1 MARGTSKALPAGRPP
16 DAREGAPIA
25 VTGRPVVPGVG
36 SHQRLLSPRASSADL
51 WSSVE
56 SAATGDGL
64 QRLGRLHGAG
74 HDPAAARRL
83 AAYIHQARQYYDV
96 IAQLDPATKP
106 LPAYYFAL
114 NLVKAYLTLVDPVVT
129 SPAKVPHGAS
139 DASSPGQRYRFTQ
152 EFAKVS
158 QNGIFRMLAI
168 RTGQGFCWPSGEK
181 IQISRLSAYLV
192 EGADLYSDALGT
204 KPKLVPIA
212 QSDVRSSGAG
222 SKRLAWLT
230 FDVSRMVL
238 EERGLTA
245 RSLLQESAIFASR
258 FQLVHDPS
266 DVDTYTYESI
276 TPTPYSRISDVL
288 MPLRAEFDRSLI
300 LRDRTAKGGVDHIV
314 LSSRPELLS
323 QEGVT
328 FLLLHHLSNMV
339 RYRPQQVEA
348 LRGGIYWWLFTSWVD
363 RACEN
368 LLLGLAS
375 RFSLEEHLIL

>member
-1 MARGTSKALPAGRPP
+1 MVKGAIKALPAGRPP
-16 DAREGAPIA
+16 DAREGTPIA
-25 VTGRPVVPGVG
+25 VTGRPVVTGVG

-56 SAATGDGL
+56 AAATGDGL
-64 QRLGRLHGAG
+64 ERLGKLHGTA
-74 HDPAAARRL
+74 HDRAAVRRV

-106 LPAYYFAL
+106 LPAYYFVL
-114 NLVKAYLTLVDPVVT
+114 NLVKAYLTLVDPSVT
-129 SPAKVPHGAS
+129 SPAKVAHGAS
-139 DASSPGQRYRFTQ
+139 DASAPGQRYRFTQ

-158 QNGIFRMLAI
+158 QSGIFRMLAT
-168 RTGQGFCWPSGEK
+168 RTGRGFCWPSGEK

-204 KPKLVPIA
+204 KPKLVPVA
-212 QSDVRSSGAG
+212 HSEVLSSGTG
-222 SKRLAWLT
+222 SARQAWLT
-230 FDVSRMVL
+230 VDVSRMVL

-245 RSLLQESAIFASR
+245 RSLLQGAAIFASQ

-276 TPTPYSRISDVL
+276 TPVPYSRIGDVL
-288 MPLRAEFDRSLI
+288 VPLRAEFDRSLI

-314 LSSRPELLS
+314 LSPRPELLS
-323 QEGVT
+323 HEGVT

-368 LLLGLAS
+368 LLLGVAS